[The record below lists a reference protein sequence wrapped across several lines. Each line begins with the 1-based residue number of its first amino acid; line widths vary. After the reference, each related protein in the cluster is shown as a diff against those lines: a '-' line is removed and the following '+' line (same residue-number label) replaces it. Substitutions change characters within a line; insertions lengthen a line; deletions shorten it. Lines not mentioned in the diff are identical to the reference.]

1 MKLLT
6 IGLLLA
12 VVVFAGTVRAT
23 TDQRY
28 EAKASVAAHRKEAK
42 NKQARNKEA
51 KNNVRRQQRTR
62 AQGRHHRGRPTA

>member
-1 MKLLT
+1 MKLLA
-6 IGLLLA
+6 IGLA
-12 VVVFAGTVRAT
+12 VVVFAGTARAT

-42 NKQARNKEA
+42 NKQARN
-51 KNNVRRQQRTR
+51 NVRRQQRSK